1 MTTHKDGDICVV
13 YQVIADTTQQCSP
26 EFTVTP
32 TSGDNHGC
40 VQFLGYIDYS
50 LSRLA
55 GVSAPDASINLLAK
69 KRTKEI
75 SRHLS
80 QK

>member
-1 MTTHKDGDICVV
+1 MTTHKYRNVRVV
-13 YQVIADTTQQCSP
+13 YQVITDTTQQSSS

-40 VQFLGYIDYS
+40 VQLLGYIDYS
-50 LSRLA
+50 LSGLA
-55 GVSAPDASINLLAK
+55 GVSTSDASINLLAR

-80 QK
+80 QM